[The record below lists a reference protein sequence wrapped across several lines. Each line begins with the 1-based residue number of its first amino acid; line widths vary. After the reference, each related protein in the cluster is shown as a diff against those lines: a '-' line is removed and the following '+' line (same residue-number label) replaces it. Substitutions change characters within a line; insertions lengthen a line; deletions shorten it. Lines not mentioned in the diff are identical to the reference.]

1 MTLQR
6 YEFIL
11 KQQIKVWRIITT
23 KSFNIS
29 YPLPFPTFHDRSPC
43 RVPPGRLTMSG
54 QPPHCASGLYGVTE
68 VASLR
73 DAPLLRGLS
82 PHCASGLYGV
92 IEVASLR
99 DASPCRGNHRTAPPA
114 CTVLLRSRPSGTPRY
129 FGRCHRTAPSA
140 CMVLLRSRPS
150 GTPCCQHG
158 KSCLFIAF

>member
-54 QPPHCASGLYGVTE
+54 QPPHCASGLSGVTE

-73 DAPLLRGLS
+73 DAPLLRALS
-82 PHCASGLYGV
+82 PHCAFGLYGV
-92 IEVASLR
+92 TEVASLR
-99 DASPCRGNHRTAPPA
+99 DALLPTWQVLSFYRFLTEGWLDIFSFTETKHNQYPA
-114 CTVLLRSRPSGTPRY
+114 DHL
-129 FGRCHRTAPSA
+129 
-140 CMVLLRSRPS
+140 
-150 GTPCCQHG
+150 
-158 KSCLFIAF
+158 

>member
-23 KSFNIS
+23 KSFNISNIS

-73 DAPLLRGLS
+73 DAPLLRALS
-82 PHCASGLYGV
+82 PHCAFGLYGGT
-92 IEVASLR
+92 EVALLPTWQVLSFYRFLTEGWL
-99 DASPCRGNHRTAPPA
+99 DIFSFTETKHNQYPA
-114 CTVLLRSRPSGTPRY
+114 DHL
-129 FGRCHRTAPSA
+129 
-140 CMVLLRSRPS
+140 
-150 GTPCCQHG
+150 
-158 KSCLFIAF
+158 

>member
-54 QPPHCASGLYGVTE
+54 QPPHCASGLYGVIE

-73 DAPLLRGLS
+73 DAPLLRALS
-82 PHCASGLYGV
+82 PHCAFGLYGV
-92 IEVASLR
+92 TEVASLR
-99 DASPCRGNHRTAPPA
+99 DALLPTWQVLSFYRFLTEGWLDIFSFTETKHNQYPA
-114 CTVLLRSRPSGTPRY
+114 DHL
-129 FGRCHRTAPSA
+129 
-140 CMVLLRSRPS
+140 
-150 GTPCCQHG
+150 
-158 KSCLFIAF
+158 

>member
-99 DASPCRGNHRTAPPA
+99 DAP
-114 CTVLLRSRPSGTPRY
+114 LLRALSPHCA
-129 FGRCHRTAPSA
+129 FGLYGVTEVASLRDALLPTWQ
-140 CMVLLRSRPS
+140 VLSFYRFLTEGWLDIFSFTETKHNQYPAD
-150 GTPCCQHG
+150 H
-158 KSCLFIAF
+158 L

>member
-73 DAPLLRGLS
+73 DAPLLRALS
-82 PHCASGLYGV
+82 PHCAFGLYGV
-92 IEVASLR
+92 TEVASLR
-99 DASPCRGNHRTAPPA
+99 DALLPTWQVLSFYRFLTEGWLDIFSFTETKHNQYPA
-114 CTVLLRSRPSGTPRY
+114 DHL
-129 FGRCHRTAPSA
+129 
-140 CMVLLRSRPS
+140 
-150 GTPCCQHG
+150 
-158 KSCLFIAF
+158 